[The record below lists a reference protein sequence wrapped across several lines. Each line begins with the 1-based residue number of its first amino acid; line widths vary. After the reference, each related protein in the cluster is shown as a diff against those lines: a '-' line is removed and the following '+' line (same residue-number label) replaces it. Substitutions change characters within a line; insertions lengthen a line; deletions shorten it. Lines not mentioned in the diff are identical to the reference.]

1 MKKATLAHLEGDGF
15 TLVDE
20 SNEAIAR
27 VDVGDIDGDIDWGLV
42 ESKANELGYT
52 LY

>member
-1 MKKATLAHLEGDGF
+1 MKKATLIHIEGKGF

-20 SNEAIAR
+20 SNEAISQ
-27 VDVGDIDGDIDWGLV
+27 VDAGEIDGDIDWALV
-42 ESKANELGYT
+42 EAKANELGYT